1 MVLELANRNT
11 THRAST
17 ESTMDQEWNTL
28 KNVYQLEQTRYLG
41 NQPQNHQKPW
51 ISHSTM
57 RFIEARQETRLGRRV
72 EEQLYLNKEIKRE
85 ARRDKR
91 KFFKK

>member
-1 MVLELANRNT
+1 MVFGK
-11 THRAST
+11 ST
-17 ESTMDQEWNTL
+17 PKPS
-28 KNVYQLEQTRYLG
+28 
-41 NQPQNHQKPW
+41 KPW